1 MCLINFIHFKHT
13 PWPLN
18 PLPQQSSILFIELKI
33 PPPPLKQTIW
43 CIENILTVHGENGT
57 DGTDDGLCKLWKWLK
72 AFRLTDCDIIL
83 NKIRFSPTCS
93 KDWFIVY
100 KQASKPEH
108 CPPLT
113 LSPRETGSVSIPPP
127 VGTRR
132 DQSILLN

>member
-1 MCLINFIHFKHT
+1 MYFIPFSTH
-13 PWPLN
+13 LN
-18 PLPQQSSILFIELKI
+18 LSTLSLSNQVFYAFRLKT
-33 PPPPLKQTIW
+33 PPPSKQIIW
-43 CIENILTVHGENGT
+43 CIENILTVHGENRT

-72 AFRLTDCDIIL
+72 AFRLTDCDILL

-113 LSPRETGSVSIPPP
+113 LSPRETDSVTITPP

-132 DQSILLN
+132 DQSIQLN

>member
-1 MCLINFIHFKHT
+1 MFYLISVSTYIIQPF
-13 PWPLN
+13 N
-18 PLPQQSSILFIELKI
+18 PLPQQPSILFIELNI
-33 PPPPLKQTIW
+33 PQPLSKQII
-43 CIENILTVHGENGT
+43 CRVENILTVYGENEN

-100 KQASKPEH
+100 KQASKPRH

-113 LSPRETGSVSIPPP
+113 LSPRETDSVSIAPP
-127 VGTRR
+127 VGT
-132 DQSILLN
+132 QAWPIHST